1 MVVHSMSPH
10 FFHSGGGFSN
20 TVDVVASVA
29 SVGAGAVEEVFP
41 QDKRTGNK
49 QQIESIFLIKKCRYR
64 TWRGYDICQAT
75 RLFELHFRYVKR
87 S

>member
-20 TVDVVASVA
+20 TVDVVASV
-29 SVGAGAVEEVFP
+29 GAGAVEEVFP
-41 QDKRTGNK
+41 QDKRMGNK
-49 QQIESIFLIKKCRYR
+49 QQIESIFLVKKRRYR

-75 RLFELHFRYVKR
+75 RLFELQFWYVKR